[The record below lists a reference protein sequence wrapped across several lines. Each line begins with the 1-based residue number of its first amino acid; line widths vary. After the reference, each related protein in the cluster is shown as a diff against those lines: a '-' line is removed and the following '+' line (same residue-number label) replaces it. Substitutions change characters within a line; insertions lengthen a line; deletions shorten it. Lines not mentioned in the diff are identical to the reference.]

1 MVLNHIGTSLI
12 SLQSDNIELKRNIHH
27 LSTLGDMERQVS
39 EAEIQVL
46 EVERREIQRS
56 EDNYHH

>member
-46 EVERREIQRS
+46 EVERRENS
-56 EDNYHH
+56 EIRG